1 MRAKYESLSVA
12 VLKDL
17 AKSRG
22 IKSISTMKKNE
33 LIEAMLAVDARE
45 EQNRQESSAKQD
57 DSAEKP
63 RERVVRVREDRRR
76 TADATEAR
84 EYSGENGKENSKE
97 NTNTRE
103 KETNHPK
110 NPLATVSDD
119 LAEGTYFL
127 RMHQISDSKDVF
139 I

>member
-103 KETNHPK
+103 NTKEYTK
-110 NPLATVSDD
+110 
-119 LAEGTYFL
+119 E
-127 RMHQISDSKDVF
+127 
-139 I
+139 